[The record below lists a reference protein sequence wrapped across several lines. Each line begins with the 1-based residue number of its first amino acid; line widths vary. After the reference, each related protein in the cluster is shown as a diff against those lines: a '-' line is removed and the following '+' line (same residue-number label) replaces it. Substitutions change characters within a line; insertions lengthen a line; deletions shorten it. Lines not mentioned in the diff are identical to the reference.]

1 MVKAVIHV
9 FIYILLVK
17 EIAGM
22 KIILFSSDFV
32 YKCNASLHVT
42 HYRCSKLF
50 IVK

>member
-1 MVKAVIHV
+1 MYKAAIQI

-32 YKCNASLHVT
+32 YKCSASLPVT